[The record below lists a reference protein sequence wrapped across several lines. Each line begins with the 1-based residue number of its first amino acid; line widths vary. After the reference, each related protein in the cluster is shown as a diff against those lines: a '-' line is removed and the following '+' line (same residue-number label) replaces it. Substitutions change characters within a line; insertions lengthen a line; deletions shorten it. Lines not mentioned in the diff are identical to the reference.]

1 MENVI
6 ETHDLTKVYDKQTAV
21 NRLSLKVNRGEIFG
35 FLGPNGAGKTTTLL
49 MLLGL
54 SEPTSG
60 SATVCGFDPT
70 REPLKV
76 KRLVGYLPENVGFY
90 EDMTAVDNLHFVA
103 RLNGIKNGGLSGKI
117 NAVLDRVGLLAE
129 ARKRVGAYSRGMRQ
143 RLGIAEVLVKDPQV
157 VFLDEPTIGLDP
169 DGTQKMLELILS
181 LSKEKG
187 ITVFFSS
194 HLLDQ
199 VQRVSDRV
207 GIMLKGTMVAVGPIQ
222 ELAKQKLGIDK
233 DQYTLE
239 ELYMRYF
246 REGTP
251 AV

>member
-90 EDMTAVDNLHFVA
+90 EDMTAVDNLRFVA
-103 RLNGIKNGGLSGKI
+103 RLNGIKEGGLPGKI
-117 NAVLDRVGLLAE
+117 NAALDRVGLLAE
-129 ARKRVGAYSRGMRQ
+129 AQKRVGAYSRGMRQ